1 MHPSHEAPGRDLGLL
16 VALSGRHP
24 DATPPNN
31 LLLQLSSFVGR
42 KKELAEVKRLLQ
54 GSRLLTLTGSG
65 GSGKSRLAVVGAA
78 ELVQGFE
85 DGA

>member
-1 MHPSHEAPGRDLGLL
+1 
-16 VALSGRHP
+16 
-24 DATPPNN
+24 
-31 LLLQLSSFVGR
+31 LQLSSFVGR